1 MDEMCEG
8 GQRGRDRSIDRGA
21 ARPAADLREELRL
34 VQRALEETWGRLA
47 PEDWRRPVR
56 FRNATV
62 LDTALAR
69 WREAEIHAVD
79 LAVGYRPRDWSLSF
93 ALHALD
99 FLAARAPAGV
109 QLALRATDH
118 AFAQSLGTGSPVEV
132 RGAVRDLAAWMAGRG
147 VDGPLHTS
155 ARALPELGP
164 WPPDPADWQPG
175 EPVRNGQPRRT
186 GVPVLC
192 RFPGPHGVSVR
203 VMLPSLPPRHARF
216 RSRSVT
222 VRRGAG
228 SRRCRSLPTRR
239 SRPGG
244 RC

>member
-1 MDEMCEG
+1 MATTHPTTAGPTAHLNHPDIQRAFRKAKILVAAYGALSAAVLVTVAVLARFALHGHLVDMYDG
-8 GQRGRDRSIDRGA
+8 GQRGRDLSIDRGA

-34 VQRALEETWGRLA
+34 AQQALEEAWGRLA

-69 WREAEIHAVD
+69 CRETEIHAVD

-109 QLALRATDH
+109 QLVLRATDH
-118 AFAQSLGTGSPVEV
+118 PFARSLGTGSPVEV
-132 RGAVRDLAAWMAGRG
+132 SGAVRDLAAWMAGRS

-155 ARALPELGP
+155 ACALPEPGP
-164 WPPDPADWQPG
+164 WPPDPAD
-175 EPVRNGQPRRT
+175 
-186 GVPVLC
+186 
-192 RFPGPHGVSVR
+192 
-203 VMLPSLPPRHARF
+203 
-216 RSRSVT
+216 
-222 VRRGAG
+222 
-228 SRRCRSLPTRR
+228 
-239 SRPGG
+239 
-244 RC
+244 